1 MRVTHAPGQACG
13 LAIRVPS
20 WCQAPRLRI
29 NGEQA
34 TDARADRGYLVV
46 DRVWRPGDVLA
57 WAFDIAPRWVLP
69 HPRIDAVRG
78 CAAIERGPLVYCLE
92 QADQQAGPE
101 LDDPALAS
109 GDGGALL
116 PVG

>member
-57 WAFDIAPRWVLP
+57 WAFDIAPRWRAVTAVPYFQWDNRDRQAMRVRLP
-69 HPRIDAVRG
+69 STPQGSR
-78 CAAIERGPLVYCLE
+78 
-92 QADQQAGPE
+92 
-101 LDDPALAS
+101 
-109 GDGGALL
+109 
-116 PVG
+116 